1 MDKDRLDLAVVL
13 TTVYADVFD
22 YPLRPEELQRYL
34 IGQRASLDEVCEA
47 LTCGRLAREHLNQA
61 GGYITLRGREELSA
75 VRKARQRTA
84 ARLWPAAVHYGK
96 ILGRLPFVRMTAVT
110 GALAVSNVDGRL
122 DLDFLVVTEPGRL
135 WVCRAI
141 GILLVRYAQQRNVL
155 LCPNY
160 YLAENRLQINDRS
173 LYTAHELAQMVPV
186 AGMDVYERM
195 RAVNDW
201 TRALLPNALGAP
213 EVGVIQASNGR
224 HSTSGRGLLRS
235 AVETGLRAPAVDRL
249 ERWEMERKIRKFNNQ
264 PGDRAEVNFGADWC
278 KGHFD
283 GHGRR
288 ALAAFEARVE
298 RLGLAQE
305 AEHLLQGALEGMP

>member
-1 MDKDRLDLAVVL
+1 MDRCRVDLAVVL
-13 TTVYADVFD
+13 STAYADVFD

-34 IGQRASLDEVCEA
+34 IGQAASLDEVCEA
-47 LTCGRLAREHLNQA
+47 LTCGRLARAYLSQTD
-61 GGYITLRGREELSA
+61 GYVTLRGREELSA
-75 VRKARQRTA
+75 VRKARHRTA
-84 ARLWPAAVHYGK
+84 ERLWPAAVHYGK
-96 ILGRLPFVRMTAVT
+96 ILGQLPFVRMAAVT

-122 DLDFLVVTEPGRL
+122 DLDYLVVTEPRRL

-141 GILLVRYAQQRNVL
+141 GILLVRHAQQRDVL

-160 YLAENRLQINDRS
+160 YLAENRLLISDRS

-186 AGMDVYERM
+186 AGLDVYERM

-213 EVGVIQASNGR
+213 RVEEAPASNGR
-224 HSTSGRGLLRS
+224 RRSSGRSLLKS
-235 AVETGLRAPAVDRL
+235 AVEGALRSPAGDRL
-249 ERWEMERKIRKFNNQ
+249 ERWEMERKIRKFDNQ
-264 PGDRAEVNFGADWC
+264 PGDHTEVNFGADWC

-288 ALAAFEARVE
+288 ALAAFEARVQQ
-298 RLGLAQE
+298 LGLALE
-305 AEHLLQGALEGMP
+305 AQDLLQAALEGMR